1 MEECSKCGFNDE
13 DYGCTCS
20 DFNKWYACPFEN
32 KKPEN
37 VQALEE
43 YAKQKE
49 NDMSIIRTL
58 SVKLSELAKELGNEV
73 KDEYGVEIEFRLSSK
88 SDGNDLSTYV
98 KVIITKNE
106 RDIGL
111 LIVYIDLDAPLSE
124 TLLYIKNRFNI
135 TKALEYY
142 RKM

>member
-1 MEECSKCGFNDE
+1 MGI
-13 DYGCTCS
+13 
-20 DFNKWYACPFEN
+20 
-32 KKPEN
+32 
-37 VQALEE
+37 V
-43 YAKQKE
+43 
-49 NDMSIIRTL
+49 RTL
-58 SVKLSELAKELGNEV
+58 SRKLNALAEELGNEV

-124 TLLYIKNRFNI
+124 TLLYIKNRFNT
-135 TKALEYY
+135 TKALEFY